1 MKPCMTGRPKNTNG
15 FSLMELLI
23 ALVIVGILSAIAV
36 PTYNTYTKR
45 AHYSEIVL
53 ATQPYKIAAMECFV
67 SSGDLTKCNGGSEGI
82 PADVDQGNDA
92 IKSIKTNQGI
102 ITVTPNIKNGISETD
117 TYILT
122 PSVNGSRL
130 QWIASGGAVTA
141 GLTR

>member
-1 MKPCMTGRPKNTNG
+1 MTKNHNG

-36 PTYNTYTKR
+36 PTYNNYTKR

-53 ATQPYKIAAMECFV
+53 AAQPYKMAVMECFV
-67 SSGDLTKCNGGSEGI
+67 SSGDLTQCHGGTEGI
-82 PADVDQGNDA
+82 PSDVDQGNDA
-92 IKSIKTNQGI
+92 IKSIKTKQGI
-102 ITVTPNIKNGISETD
+102 ITVTPNIKNGIKESD

-122 PSVNGSRL
+122 PTIHGARI
-130 QWIASGGAVTA
+130 QWVSSGGAVTA

>member
-1 MKPCMTGRPKNTNG
+1 MTKNHCG

-53 ATQPYKIAAMECFV
+53 ATQPYKMAVMECFI
-67 SSGDLTKCNGGSEGI
+67 STSDLSKCHGGTEGI
-82 PADVDQGNDA
+82 PADVDQGNDT
-92 IKSIKTNQGI
+92 IKSIKINQGI
-102 ITVTPNIKNGISETD
+102 ITVTPNTKNGITETD

-122 PSVNGSRL
+122 PNINGSRL
-130 QWIASGGAVTA
+130 QWAASGGAVTT